1 MGSVGIFLESANDD
15 IFKQLLFSM
24 HWGITECGNDAYATY
39 GSDMSN
45 IDVAV
50 IFGSWKDRPS
60 TWHKCKNKIVSSGK
74 PFVVIETPLIGRGP
88 VTDILQ
94 DGWYRIGV
102 NGFLADTGRFYRQNK
117 NYSADRWNKIKHQLG
132 VELKPW
138 KDPQEGNYI
147 VVALQLPG
155 DASLRGTDITK
166 WAAETVQTLR
176 TYTSRPIIVRTPQ
189 LDREFDK
196 ENILNIT
203 RIEGVSLVRGTREN
217 LFTMIDNAY
226 ATVTYSSGFGIDSVI
241 RGIPTIAVD
250 PGNFAYSL
258 GNNKLSQINNLVRSS
273 DREQW
278 LYNLS
283 WAQWSRDEIKSGEA
297 WRHIKE
303 QL

>member
-1 MGSVGIFLESANDD
+1 MSRVGIFLDSANDD
-15 IFKQLLFSM
+15 RFRKLLFNM
-24 HWGITECGNDAYATY
+24 HWGITECNGDAFVTY
-39 GSDMSN
+39 GSDMTGT
-45 IDVAV
+45 DVAV
-50 IFGSWKDRPS
+50 IFGSWKDRPAN
-60 TWHKCKNKIVSSGK
+60 WHKCKNTIVSSGK

-94 DGWYRIGV
+94 DSWYRIGV
-102 NGFLADTGRFYRQNK
+102 NGFLADTGRFFRQNK

-138 KDPQEGNYI
+138 RDPQEGNYI

-155 DASLRGTDITK
+155 DASLRGIDISK

-176 TYTSRPIIVRTPQ
+176 SYTSRPIIVRTPQ

-241 RGIPTIAVD
+241 RGIPTIAMD

-283 WAQWSRDEIKSGEA
+283 WAQWSHEEIRSGEA
-297 WRHIKE
+297 WYHIKE

>member
-1 MGSVGIFLESANDD
+1 MSKIGVFLGSANDD
-15 IFKQLLFSM
+15 SFRQLLFSM
-24 HWGITECGNDAYATY
+24 HWGITECGNDAYVTY
-39 GSDMSN
+39 GNDMTGT
-45 IDVAV
+45 DVAV

-60 TWHKCKNKIVSSGK
+60 AWHRCKNKIVSSGK

-94 DGWYRIGV
+94 DSWYRIGV

-117 NYSADRWNKIKHQLG
+117 NYSADRWNLIKHQLG

-138 KDPQEGNYI
+138 RDAQEGNYI

-155 DASLRGTDITK
+155 DASLRGTDISK

-203 RIEGVSLVRGTREN
+203 RIEGVSLVKGTREN

-241 RGIPTIAVD
+241 RGIPTIAMD

-283 WAQWSRDEIKSGEA
+283 WAQWSKDEIKSGAA
-297 WRHIKE
+297 WRHIRE

>member
-1 MGSVGIFLESANDD
+1 MGRIGIYLESANDD
-15 IFKQLLFSM
+15 RFKSLLFDM
-24 HWGITECGNDAYATY
+24 HWGITEAGGNAFVTY
-39 GSDMSN
+39 GNDMSN
-45 IDVAV
+45 TDVAV
-50 IFGSWKDRPS
+50 IFGSWKDRES
-60 TWHKCKNKIVSSGK
+60 TWHKCKNIIVSSGK

-94 DGWYRIGV
+94 DKWYRIGV
-102 NGFLADTGRFYRQNK
+102 NGFLADTGRFFRQNR
-117 NYSADRWNKIKHQLG
+117 NYPPDRWNKIKEQLG

-138 KDPQEGNYI
+138 KKPSEGNYI

-155 DASLRGTDITK
+155 DASLRGIDISK
-166 WAAETVQTLR
+166 WAAETVYTLR
-176 TYTSRPIIVRTPQ
+176 QYTDRPIIVRTPQ

-196 ENILNIT
+196 ENILKIT

-217 LFTMIDNAY
+217 LFDMIDNAY
-226 ATVTYSSGFGIDSVI
+226 ATVTYSSGFGVDSVI
-241 RGIPTIAVD
+241 RGVPTIAMD

-258 GNNKLSQINNLVRSS
+258 GNNKLSQINDLVRTS

>member
-94 DGWYRIGV
+94 DSWYRIGV

-117 NYSADRWNKIKHQLG
+117 NL
-132 VELKPW
+132 
-138 KDPQEGNYI
+138 
-147 VVALQLPG
+147 
-155 DASLRGTDITK
+155 SLI
-166 WAAETVQTLR
+166 
-176 TYTSRPIIVRTPQ
+176 
-189 LDREFDK
+189 
-196 ENILNIT
+196 
-203 RIEGVSLVRGTREN
+203 
-217 LFTMIDNAY
+217 
-226 ATVTYSSGFGIDSVI
+226 
-241 RGIPTIAVD
+241 
-250 PGNFAYSL
+250 
-258 GNNKLSQINNLVRSS
+258 
-273 DREQW
+273 
-278 LYNLS
+278 
-283 WAQWSRDEIKSGEA
+283 
-297 WRHIKE
+297 HI
-303 QL
+303 

>member
-1 MGSVGIFLESANDD
+1 MSRVGIFLDSANDD
-15 IFKQLLFSM
+15 RFRKLLFNM
-24 HWGITECGNDAYATY
+24 HWGITECNGDAFVTY
-39 GSDMSN
+39 GSDMTGT
-45 IDVAV
+45 DVAV
-50 IFGSWKDRPS
+50 IFGSWKDRPAN
-60 TWHKCKNKIVSSGK
+60 WHKCKNTIVSSGK

-94 DGWYRIGV
+94 DSWYRIGV
-102 NGFLADTGRFYRQNK
+102 NGFLADTGRFFRQNK

-138 KDPQEGNYI
+138 RDSQEGNYI

-155 DASLRGTDITK
+155 DASLRGIDITK

-176 TYTSRPIIVRTPQ
+176 SYTSRPIIVRTPQ

-226 ATVTYSSGFGIDSVI
+226 ATVTYSSGFGVDSVI
-241 RGIPTIAVD
+241 RGIPTIAMD

-283 WAQWSRDEIKSGEA
+283 WAQWSQEEIKSGEA
-297 WRHIKE
+297 WNHIRE

>member
-1 MGSVGIFLESANDD
+1 MSRVGIFLDSANDD
-15 IFKQLLFSM
+15 RFRKLLFNM
-24 HWGITECGNDAYATY
+24 HWGITECNGDAFVTY
-39 GSDMSN
+39 GSDMTGT
-45 IDVAV
+45 DVAV
-50 IFGSWKDRPS
+50 IFGSWKDRPAN
-60 TWHKCKNKIVSSGK
+60 WHKCKNTIVSSGK

-94 DGWYRIGV
+94 DSWYRIGV
-102 NGFLADTGRFYRQNK
+102 NGFLADTGRFFRQNK

-138 KDPQEGNYI
+138 IDSQEGNYI

-155 DASLRGTDITK
+155 DASLRGIDITK

-176 TYTSRPIIVRTPQ
+176 SYTSRPIIVRTPQ

-226 ATVTYSSGFGIDSVI
+226 ATVTYSSGFGVDSVI
-241 RGIPTIAVD
+241 RGIPTIAMD

-283 WAQWSRDEIKSGEA
+283 WAQWSQEEIKSGEA
-297 WRHIKE
+297 WNHIRE